1 MHVNLAVIGGRGD
14 GGHRHGHGAEEV
26 GIGPVRREE
35 AIMLQHGAGSERT
48 ARRVH
53 SGWQAGRVSAHR
65 RKICSGAAWPA
76 SVLGQGR
83 ECGRITQ
90 DRKMQGEG

>member
-35 AIMLQHGAGSERT
+35 AIMLQARS
-48 ARRVH
+48 ARRDVCT
-53 SGWQAGRVSAHR
+53 QAGRPDA
-65 RKICSGAAWPA
+65 
-76 SVLGQGR
+76 
-83 ECGRITQ
+83 
-90 DRKMQGEG
+90 